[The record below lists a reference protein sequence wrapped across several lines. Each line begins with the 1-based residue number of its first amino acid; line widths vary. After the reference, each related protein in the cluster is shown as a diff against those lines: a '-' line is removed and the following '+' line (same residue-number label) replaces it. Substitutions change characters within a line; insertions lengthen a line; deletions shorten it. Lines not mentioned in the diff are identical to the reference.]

1 MASLL
6 IADDEKNILS
16 GLRLAFEDEGYT
28 VITASDGK
36 EAWEKL
42 QKNIVDLVITDLRMQ
57 AYLVVISDASCDCSD
72 RSWNY

>member
-36 EAWEKL
+36 EAWEKDTSTEKHQRTL
-42 QKNIVDLVITDLRMQ
+42 LIFNPRSNSFTQRPSTDR
-57 AYLVVISDASCDCSD
+57 
-72 RSWNY
+72 